1 VQTLWPDY
9 ARARGRGE
17 PRCRVSVQGG
27 GRIDCIDTLL
37 QFIHYYIPHRRPRLG
52 HVYRSTDLYPQ
63 RHTIYILYLLT
74 ESLPRSLVIKRHPI
88 DPSIQFNSYR
98 IVQHS
103 SLFINYTFNNQ
114 IQLRRATKQVSTF
127 THGPIP
133 LHTALRTPHHTT
145 LPFPPS
151 QGIGR
156 ESTPFLSLPFPYY
169 IIKTSSHLLYSILI
183 NSQQSQRTPITPTHS
198 HILNQSSMTPP
209 PFSPVPSSLPD
220 LVGDHDHEND
230 QTISDFNDLFD
241 FDGFASDVCLSSPVA
256 CGTDSSPTLH
266 PQSQIG
272 PLHHLGLPLVLSDPP
287 LLTLEVMLSP
297 LDLDL
302 YYQTR

>member
-1 VQTLWPDY
+1 
-9 ARARGRGE
+9 
-17 PRCRVSVQGG
+17 
-27 GRIDCIDTLL
+27 
-37 QFIHYYIPHRRPRLG
+37 
-52 HVYRSTDLYPQ
+52 
-63 RHTIYILYLLT
+63 
-74 ESLPRSLVIKRHPI
+74 
-88 DPSIQFNSYR
+88 
-98 IVQHS
+98 
-103 SLFINYTFNNQ
+103 
-114 IQLRRATKQVSTF
+114 
-127 THGPIP
+127 
-133 LHTALRTPHHTT
+133 
-145 LPFPPS
+145 
-151 QGIGR
+151 
-156 ESTPFLSLPFPYY
+156 
-169 IIKTSSHLLYSILI
+169 
-183 NSQQSQRTPITPTHS
+183 
-198 HILNQSSMTPP
+198 MTPP